1 MRSVQIKHTILSSSL
16 ADVPPRG
23 NADEVSAGGDRLQEK
38 GPGPFF
44 RNALLPPP
52 PQKTARMK
60 STEKTACAELISKIS
75 TVAGAAPAKPPH
87 TTHYCILTRRPSHL
101 TPQAHQRLAGWEP
114 GKHDYGVGTP
124 SFQDGP
130 RAAKITRRRRC
141 APSCLS
147 QKRSLPAQ
155 AAVDEELEETRVSD
169 AGASLSS
176 HRETV
181 LMEVVRAVFPFRS
194 A

>member
-1 MRSVQIKHTILSSSL
+1 M
-16 ADVPPRG
+16 PPRG
-23 NADEVSAGGDRLQEK
+23 KRRRVPRGGKQATGEK
-38 GPGPFF
+38 TW
-44 RNALLPPP
+44 ALFSKRPPP
-52 PQKTARMK
+52 SPPTEKQPKR
-60 STEKTACAELISKIS
+60 SQTEKTANAELLSKIS

-87 TTHYCILTRRPSHL
+87 TTHYCILTRRPSRL

-155 AAVDEELEETRVSD
+155 AAVDEEVEGTLVSD

-176 HRETV
+176 HRETD
-181 LMEVVRAVFPFRS
+181 LMEVVRAVLPFRS